1 MNSKLNPIE
10 KKCINIE
17 HNRDNKYSLDNW
29 YTLEVSK
36 KEAITVENHLKDIQA
51 SFFSTFNRYGHVV
64 FEVYL

>member
-1 MNSKLNPIE
+1 MNPKLNPIE

-51 SFFSTFNRYGHVV
+51 SFFSTFNRNGHVV